1 MQNYID
7 FCTLLFCLKSMVKGI
22 CVIIYINFYTNFY
35 RRKNKCN
42 KFITSAKMLVKTS
55 ATSFGKKYRYLVF
68 EHSYLKGRSKIYS
81 NYNPKHAQ
89 YSITILR
96 TFYNFCWTFKSGN
109 GDVLT
114 PAQRIGITD
123 KQFNYND
130 IICFS

>member
-1 MQNYID
+1 LI
-7 FCTLLFCLKSMVKGI
+7 FALFYFALNQWFKGI
-22 CVIIYINFYTNFY
+22 SVIIYINFYTNFY

-42 KFITSAKMLVKTS
+42 KFITSATG
-55 ATSFGKKYRYLVF
+55 FGEKYRYLVF

-81 NYNPKHAQ
+81 NYNPKYAQ

-114 PAQRIGITD
+114 LAQRIGITD